1 MFRNKASRHSIREV
15 LQDRTGSVAEGL
27 GGIVLIVMIIGSLA
41 FGVTSNMQAVTA
53 VATKA
58 ERQAVIASLVGD
70 EYSVTDWG
78 TLEDPN
84 SDTVTLPNG
93 HEVEIT
99 TWREVTPVS
108 VRLTAVSPISSD
120 IDAADC
126 SGPSDIA
133 KKGCIYSSRL
143 HANDIDGITP
153 HIIVRKDPSMGTNPP
168 VGTLD
173 PRVATESSIPQGA
186 LIGEGKDA
194 EATVWRY
201 LVEAKALEDGAE
213 IEIRQGAK
221 ILAKFPVDSEMTNYF
236 GTVTVT
242 ADAPVAAYVTAGN
255 IVVKSVLI
263 YRAGSTS

>member
-1 MFRNKASRHSIREV
+1 MFRDKATRHSIREV
-15 LQDRTGSVAEGL
+15 LQDRAGSIAEGL

-58 ERQAVIASLVGD
+58 ERQATISSLVGD
-70 EYSVTDWG
+70 QHSVPDWG
-78 TLEDPN
+78 TPEDPN
-84 SDTVTLPNG
+84 TDTVTLPNG

-108 VRLTAVSPISSD
+108 VRLTAVSPISAD

-153 HIIVRKDPSMGTNPP
+153 RIILRKDPSMGSTPP
-168 VGTLD
+168 VGTVD
-173 PRVATESSIPQGA
+173 PRVSTANPIPQGYSIA
-186 LIGEGKDA
+186 FGKDA

-201 LVEAKALEDGAE
+201 LVEAEGIEAGAE
-213 IEIRQGAK
+213 IEIRQGSK
-221 ILAKFPVDSEMTNYF
+221 ILAKFPVDTDMTNYF
-236 GTVTVT
+236 GTITVT
-242 ADAPVAAYVTAGN
+242 PGSNVVASVTAGN
-255 IVVKSVLI
+255 IIIKSVLF